1 MPGRFDVPPRA
12 VVRLALALV
21 LVPVLLWLVVVRDTR
36 PVDPASVMAD
46 RARVEAT
53 VEYAEHRDAC
63 ASLTSL
69 RLDCDEIAYDLSTD
83 LEEELSELG
92 PSPWNTSAVALVW
105 MVGASLLVGAA
116 WTAGPGV
123 RGLLRRT
130 ALVAVAA
137 WLVTALV
144 GVFWWWG
151 LQRVAT
157 ARGLD
162 FVVGDQTWS
171 FVRYAALLAAL
182 AAVAGASVAVLLRGW
197 LRGVLSVALGTVA
210 VGAVILLAGPPV
222 DPWLPHVNAEA
233 FLFGEAVYEGPPEA
247 EVCSEPSQVDQL
259 WIVPGFGAHAPAAY
273 CTRDVTL
280 TTGDAA
286 THLGGAVGLLALT
299 ATAVRRASVR
309 QRPARA

>member
-21 LVPVLLWLVVVRDTR
+21 LVPVVAWLVVAQTTR
-36 PVDPASVMAD
+36 PVDPASVMVD

-53 VEYAEHRDAC
+53 PEYAEHRDAC
-63 ASLTSL
+63 ASLWGL
-69 RLDCDEIAYDLSTD
+69 GLDCDEVAYDLSTD
-83 LEEELSELG
+83 FEEEPTELG
-92 PSPWNTSAVALVW
+92 ASPWNASAIALVW

-116 WTAGPGV
+116 WPAGPGV

-130 ALVAVAA
+130 ALVAAAA
-137 WLVTALV
+137 WLVTALM
-144 GVFWWWG
+144 GVAWWWG

-162 FVVGDQTWS
+162 LVVGDQTWS

-182 AAVAGASVAVLLRGW
+182 AAVAGASVAVLFRGW
-197 LRGVLSVALGTVA
+197 LRGVLSVALGAFA
-210 VGAVILLAGPPV
+210 VGAVVLLAGPPV

-233 FLFGEAVYEGPPEA
+233 FLFGEAVYAGPPEA
-247 EVCSEPSQVDQL
+247 EVCTEPSQVDQL

-280 TTGDAA
+280 TTARAA
-286 THLGGAVGLLALT
+286 THLGGAVGLLVLT
-299 ATAVRRASVR
+299 AAVVTGASGR

>member
-1 MPGRFDVPPRA
+1 MPGRIDAPPRT
-12 VVRLALALV
+12 VVRLALALT
-21 LVPVLLWLVVVRDTR
+21 LVPVLLWLVVARDTR
-36 PVDPASVMAD
+36 PVDPAEVRAD
-46 RARVEAT
+46 RARVET
-53 VEYAEHRDAC
+53 TTEYADRRETC
-63 ASLTSL
+63 LSLWSG
-69 RLDCDEIAYDLSTD
+69 RVDCDEVAYDLSTD
-83 LEEELSELG
+83 VEEGPPDLG
-92 PSPWNTSAVALVW
+92 PSPWNASALALVW
-105 MVGASLLVGAA
+105 MAGASLLVGTA
-116 WTAGPGV
+116 WPAGPGV

-130 ALVAVAA
+130 AVVAGAA
-137 WLVTALV
+137 WLVTAEV

-162 FVVGDQTWS
+162 LVVGDQTWS
-171 FVRYAALLAAL
+171 VVRYAALLAAL

-210 VGAVILLAGPPV
+210 VGAVVLLAGPPV
-222 DPWLPHVNAEA
+222 APWLPHVNAEA

-280 TTGDAA
+280 TTGRAA
-286 THLGGAVGLLALT
+286 THLGGAVGLLAL
-299 ATAVRRASVR
+299 AAAVVTRTSGRLR
-309 QRPARA
+309 LARA